1 MFNLQITLLLLLT
14 SIHVVAAQPNY
25 SQEMTIKG
33 KRSAVMGP
41 QASSPAP
48 SESTSRRAQQLE
60 PFILGASQPYGIYP
74 RLLRTICFL
83 ESRYRLDAISG
94 RGARGPMQLMPDTTL
109 RYGVRNPHDP
119 RQAFDAAARYLH
131 DLLKRFSGRV
141 DLVLAAY
148 NAGEG
153 TVEAFRSGKSLMLPG
168 GKIINSHGFVT
179 GGIPPYA
186 ETRKYVR
193 IALLLLHRTML
204 NTNAQQ
210 KLPTKGV
217 NCFFIEVTN

>member
-25 SQEMTIKG
+25 SQEMKIKE

-48 SESTSRRAQQLE
+48 SKTTSRRAQQLE
-60 PFILGASQPYGIYP
+60 PFILEASQRYGIDP

-83 ESRYRLDAISG
+83 ESRYRLDAISA
-94 RGARGPMQLMPDTTL
+94 RGARGPMQLMPATAL
-109 RYGVRNPHDP
+109 RYGVSNPHDP
-119 RQAFDAAARYLH
+119 GQAFDAAARYLH
-131 DLLKRFSGRV
+131 DLLKRFNSRV

-153 TVEAFRSGKSLMLPG
+153 TVEALLLGKSLMLRSG
-168 GKIINSHGFVT
+168 
-179 GGIPPYA
+179 
-186 ETRKYVR
+186 
-193 IALLLLHRTML
+193 
-204 NTNAQQ
+204 Q
-210 KLPTKGV
+210 
-217 NCFFIEVTN
+217 

>member
-1 MFNLQITLLLLLT
+1 
-14 SIHVVAAQPNY
+14 
-25 SQEMTIKG
+25 
-33 KRSAVMGP
+33 
-41 QASSPAP
+41 
-48 SESTSRRAQQLE
+48 
-60 PFILGASQPYGIYP
+60 
-74 RLLRTICFL
+74 
-83 ESRYRLDAISG
+83 
-94 RGARGPMQLMPDTTL
+94 MPDTAL

-131 DLLKRFSGRV
+131 DLLKRFNSRV

-153 TVEAFRSGKSLMLPG
+153 TVEAFLSGKSLMLRS
-168 GKIINSHGFVT
+168 GKIINSHGCLT

-193 IALLLLHRTML
+193 IALLLLHGMML
-204 NTNAQQ
+204 NANAHQ

-217 NCFFIEVTN
+217 NCFFIEVN